1 MGIWTGLLL
10 SYDKTCYHQC
20 GDYSTNRVELPPW
33 RTSRNVTEAFS
44 VVNIGSIDLYCHPW
58 SRGRSCCSPSS
69 GVPEIL
75 PLRITQPQRCSAEM
89 DGNPDWML
97 LPDQASLK
105 NTGSSFLRK
114 HSKYLNHESPHASRL
129 SAGWKTTFSYA
140 LNSQKWRGT
149 SFGWILSKQHFAPR
163 GFFSFGFSF

>member
-97 LPDQASLK
+97 LPDQASFQWLSLTMK
-105 NTGSSFLRK
+105 EEWAQYKDNCTIQNRTPAPGSTWMCYIWLPGLSVEM
-114 HSKYLNHESPHASRL
+114 KYNMMQPGNRVS
-129 SAGWKTTFSYA
+129 WF
-140 LNSQKWRGT
+140 
-149 SFGWILSKQHFAPR
+149 
-163 GFFSFGFSF
+163 